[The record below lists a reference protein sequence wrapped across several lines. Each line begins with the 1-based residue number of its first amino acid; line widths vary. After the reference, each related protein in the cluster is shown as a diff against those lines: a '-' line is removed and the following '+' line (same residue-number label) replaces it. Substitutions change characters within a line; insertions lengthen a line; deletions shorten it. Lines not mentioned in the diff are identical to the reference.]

1 MRLNMNPFCRA
12 VCLSLT
18 MLLGACTT
26 TTTKQATEVV
36 SVLDQATANGPI
48 IVAGQPTEADLRS
61 LKARGITH
69 VINLRSD
76 EEMASLNFAEPDLV
90 ALQGIPY
97 EHLPIAASTDYQPGV
112 LQALHKAVASGDGKV
127 LVHCASG
134 GRAAMLYAAYA
145 TQHEGLSPDE
155 AMRTLASAGAW
166 PLALER
172 LTGRKLKV
180 VFADDERSTDRHAK
194 VPQN

>member
-1 MRLNMNPFCRA
+1 
-12 VCLSLT
+12 
-18 MLLGACTT
+18 MLLSACATNPP
-26 TTTKQATEVV
+26 KQATEVA
-36 SVLDQATANGPI
+36 SVLDQATAKGSI
-48 IVAGQPTEADLRS
+48 IIAAQPTEGDLHS
-61 LKARGITH
+61 LKARGISH

-76 EEMASLNFAEPDLV
+76 EEMASLNFAESDLV
-90 ALQGIPY
+90 AMQGIQY
-97 EHLPIAASTDYQPGV
+97 QHLPIAASSDYQPAV
-112 LQALHKAVASGDGKV
+112 LKALQNAVDSNDGKV

-145 TQHEGLSPDE
+145 MQHEGLSPDA

-180 VFADDERSTDRHAK
+180 VFAEDD
-194 VPQN
+194 P

>member
-1 MRLNMNPFCRA
+1 MSLYIKLYCRSL
-12 VCLSLT
+12 CLSLS
-18 MLLGACTT
+18 MLLSACATT
-26 TTTKQATEVV
+26 TSKQATEVA

-48 IVAGQPTEADLRS
+48 IVVGQPTEADLRS
-61 LKARGITH
+61 LKARGISH

-97 EHLPIAASTDYQPGV
+97 EHLPIAASSDYQPAV
-112 LQALHKAVASGDGKV
+112 LQALHTAVASGDGKI

-145 TQHEGLSPDE
+145 MQHEGLSPDE
-155 AMRTLASAGAW
+155 AMRTLAQAGAW

-180 VFADDERSTDRHAK
+180 VFADDER
-194 VPQN
+194 